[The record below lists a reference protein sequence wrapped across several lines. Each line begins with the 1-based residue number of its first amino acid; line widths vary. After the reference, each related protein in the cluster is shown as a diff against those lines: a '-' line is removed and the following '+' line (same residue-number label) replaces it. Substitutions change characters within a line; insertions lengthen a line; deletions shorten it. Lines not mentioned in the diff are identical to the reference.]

1 MVWEHARY
9 ASIIKFWNKFSCFW
23 IVNRDFC
30 FVCSIRMLLN
40 NLIYAH
46 SACCG
51 GMPAFCCFSAHF
63 TIHDVFHGF
72 IGNVCFG
79 GIFCRLPVKCA
90 LLGKPFGIA
99 VVSVENGGQQVPTLY
114 LLCLLGIRNHPP
126 SYCLTAE
133 HIFRIFICI
142 FIAIPVET
150 VIFFYKARIINY
162 QCPI

>member
-90 LLGKPFGIA
+90 FEKWWATSAHPTKIMVILQYLILSLILKFFLLDKTKSLPNQNHHNLDSQFG
-99 VVSVENGGQQVPTLY
+99 N
-114 LLCLLGIRNHPP
+114 
-126 SYCLTAE
+126 
-133 HIFRIFICI
+133 
-142 FIAIPVET
+142 
-150 VIFFYKARIINY
+150 
-162 QCPI
+162 